1 MATYKLTR
9 KTATSGTTEEVKFP
23 ILSIDGLQTA
33 LDGKISK
40 TTYEASAELA
50 CGSNG
55 MVCLGKFGAYD
66 TNITIELNST
76 TSTTYHATIV
86 IHSQNVVA
94 NGTGGTV
101 GCYVYGDADNH
112 ITPLLTVFR
121 PYGSA
126 SRQIEVYA
134 NLPGWSKNLVHIQG
148 VAISTGGMT
157 DVLTSVS
164 AIPTSISG
172 KTKVT
177 PVNVLTTNFAPKS
190 HQHTKSEI
198 TDFPTIPT
206 KTSELTNNSDF
217 ATNASVDTKI
227 SNLVNSAPEALNTL
241 GELAAALEVHEDA
254 YDALLQTVG
263 SKYDKSGGTITG
275 NVTITNGSST
285 QAKEP
290 SLKWKTVGANTP
302 YVGFATDQSDGT
314 FLFGSLKGTNY
325 QAGLAIG
332 GGSGNL
338 LWKGARVVTATELG
352 TFVPSCTTSN
362 NGQFLMVVNGKPTWT
377 TVPNA
382 EGVGF

>member
-1 MATYKLTR
+1 MATYKPKR
-9 KTATSGTTEEVKFP
+9 KTAVSGATEEIKFP
-23 ILSIDGLQTA
+23 ISSIDGLQTA
-33 LDGKISK
+33 LDSKISK

-157 DVLTSVS
+157 DILTSVS
-164 AIPTSISG
+164 EIPTSISG
-172 KTKVT
+172 KTTVT
-177 PVNVLTTNFAPKS
+177 PVNVLTTNFASKS
-190 HQHTKSEI
+190 
-198 TDFPTIPT
+198 
-206 KTSELTNNSDF
+206 
-217 ATNASVDTKI
+217 
-227 SNLVNSAPEALNTL
+227 
-241 GELAAALEVHEDA
+241 
-254 YDALLQTVG
+254 
-263 SKYDKSGGTITG
+263 SG
-275 NVTITNGSST
+275 
-285 QAKEP
+285 
-290 SLKWKTVGANTP
+290 
-302 YVGFATDQSDGT
+302 
-314 FLFGSLKGTNY
+314 
-325 QAGLAIG
+325 
-332 GGSGNL
+332 
-338 LWKGARVVTATELG
+338 
-352 TFVPSCTTSN
+352 VPSCTTSN